1 MRMSKAEV
9 TLGNLRKDY
18 VLEKFV
24 ILPDSPEENIR
35 SDSAFEKCPY
45 CPGNE
50 SMTGPA
56 VISLVSKD
64 GMLQRLSDSE
74 GSIIEDWC
82 VRVFQSQY
90 PAVNTASQN
99 NYTDKPLYSEPAYG
113 YHQIV
118 VASPDH
124 RQDLSKIS
132 VEQWEN
138 VLLVIQERVRWLYTQ
153 KSVTYVS
160 IYVDSGREA
169 GTSYDHAHLN
179 VVTFSTI
186 PPIIELEAEG
196 SHRYVNENGNCPSC
210 NIISV
215 ELGGPRQILA
225 TDSFLA
231 FSPWAPTY
239 PYEFWIYPKRHTTA
253 FSKIPQK
260 EISDLALILRATIG
274 GMSKGLNSPAFN
286 LVFHLSPEKKNS
298 RQIHWH
304 IEVYPQTNKWS
315 GLQRGF
321 GIYVNAVSPES
332 SAEVLGSACRKE
344 LAGLVGIT

>member
-1 MRMSKAEV
+1 MSKAEV

-35 SDSAFEKCPY
+35 SDSTYEKCPY

-82 VRVFQSQY
+82 VRVFESQY

-179 VVTFSTI
+179 IVTFSTI

-210 NIISV
+210 NILSV

>member
-35 SDSAFEKCPY
+35 SDSAFEKCPC

-56 VISLVSKD
+56 VVSLVSKD

-225 TDSFLA
+225 TDGFLA

-315 GLQRGF
+315 GRVWD
-321 GIYVNAVSPES
+321 I
-332 SAEVLGSACRKE
+332 C
-344 LAGLVGIT
+344 

>member
-1 MRMSKAEV
+1 MSKAGV
-9 TLGNLRKDY
+9 ILGNLRKDY

-24 ILPDSPEENIR
+24 ILPDSHEDNIL
-35 SDSAFEKCPY
+35 SDAPPEKCPY

-74 GSIIEDWC
+74 ESVIEDWC
-82 VRVFQSQY
+82 VRVFQSQS
-90 PAVNTASQN
+90 PAVTTVSQN
-99 NYTDKPLYSEPAYG
+99 KYSDKPLYSEPAYG
-113 YHQIV
+113 YHQVV
-118 VASPDH
+118 VASPEH

-132 VEQWEN
+132 VEH
-138 VLLVIQERVRWLYTQ
+138 
-153 KSVTYVS
+153 S
-160 IYVDSGREA
+160 
-169 GTSYDHAHLN
+169 
-179 VVTFSTI
+179 
-186 PPIIELEAEG
+186 
-196 SHRYVNENGNCPSC
+196 
-210 NIISV
+210 
-215 ELGGPRQILA
+215 GPRQILA

-231 FSPWAPTY
+231 FSPWASTY
-239 PYEFWIYPKRHTTA
+239 PYEFWIYPKRHTTT
-253 FSKIPQK
+253 FSKVPQK
-260 EISDLALILRATIG
+260 EISDLALMLRATIG
-274 GMSKGLNSPAFN
+274 GMSKGLKTPPYN
-286 LVFHLSPEKKNS
+286 LVCHLYPEKKNS

>member
-1 MRMSKAEV
+1 MSKAEV

-24 ILPDSPEENIR
+24 ILPDSPEENIH
-35 SDSAFEKCPY
+35 SDPAHEKCPY

-124 RQDLSKIS
+124 KQDLSKIS

-186 PPIIELEAEG
+186 PPVIELEAEG

>member
-1 MRMSKAEV
+1 MSKAEV

-24 ILPDSPEENIR
+24 ILPDSPEENTR
-35 SDSAFEKCPY
+35 SDSAYEECPY

-124 RQDLSKIS
+124 KQDLSKIS

-179 VVTFSTI
+179 IVTFSTI

>member
-1 MRMSKAEV
+1 
-9 TLGNLRKDY
+9 LGSLRKDY

-24 ILPDSPEENIR
+24 ILPDI
-35 SDSAFEKCPY
+35 SDTPKDTKSLEGKCPY

-56 VISLVSKD
+56 LISLVSKD

-74 GSIIEDWC
+74 GSFIEDWC
-82 VRVFQSQY
+82 VRVFQSST
-90 PAVNTASQN
+90 PAVSTVPENRF
-99 NYTDKPLYSEPAYG
+99 TDKPLYSEPAYG
-113 YHQIV
+113 YHQVV
-118 VASPDH
+118 VASPEH
-124 RQDLSKIS
+124 SQNLYRIG

-160 IYVDSGREA
+160 IYVNSGEDA
-169 GTSYDHAHLN
+169 GTSINHAHLN
-179 VVTFSTI
+179 IVTFSAI
-186 PPIIELEAEG
+186 PPTIESEAEG
-196 SHRYVNENGNCPSC
+196 SHRYVNENGNCPAC

-215 ELGGPRQILA
+215 ELSGPRQILT
-225 TDSFLA
+225 TDNFLA
-231 FSPWAPTY
+231 FCPWAQSY
-239 PYEFWIYPKRHTTA
+239 PYEFWIYPKRHSTA

-260 EISDLALILRATIG
+260 EISDLALMMRATLG
-274 GMSKGLNSPAFN
+274 GMSKALNEVAFN

-304 IEVYPQTNKWS
+304 IEVYPQLKKWS
-315 GLQRGF
+315 GLERGF
-321 GIYVNAVSPES
+321 GIYVNTVSPET
-332 SAEVLGSACRKE
+332 SAEILGSACRKE

>member
-1 MRMSKAEV
+1 MSKAEV

>member
-1 MRMSKAEV
+1 MSKAEV

-35 SDSAFEKCPY
+35 SDSAYEKCPY

-124 RQDLSKIS
+124 KQDLSKIS

-179 VVTFSTI
+179 IVTFSTI

>member
-1 MRMSKAEV
+1 MSKAEV

-35 SDSAFEKCPY
+35 SDSAYEKCPY

>member
-1 MRMSKAEV
+1 MSKAET

-18 VLEKFV
+18 ILEKFV
-24 ILPDSPEENIR
+24 ILPDTPESKAH
-35 SDSAFEKCPY
+35 SDPLDEKCPY

-56 VISLVSKD
+56 LISLVSKD

-74 GSIIEDWC
+74 GSVIEDWC
-82 VRVFQSQY
+82 VRVFQSQS
-90 PAVNTASQN
+90 PAVTTISHNKYS
-99 NYTDKPLYSEPAYG
+99 DKPLYSEPAYG
-113 YHQIV
+113 YHQVV
-118 VASPDH
+118 VASPEH

-138 VLLVIQERVRWLYTQ
+138 ILLVAQERVRWLYTQ

-160 IYVDSGREA
+160 IYADCGEEA
-169 GTSYDHAHLN
+169 GTTVDHAHLN
-179 VVTFSTI
+179 IITFSAI
-186 PPIIELEAEG
+186 PPTIELEAEG
-196 SHRYVNENGNCPSC
+196 SHRYMNENGNCPAC
-210 NIISV
+210 NMISV
-215 ELGGPRQILA
+215 ELSGPRQILA

-231 FSPWAPTY
+231 FSPWASTY
-239 PYEFWIYPKRHTTA
+239 PYEFWIYPKRHTTT
-253 FSKIPQK
+253 FSKVPQK
-260 EISDLALILRATIG
+260 EISDLALMLRATIG
-274 GMSKGLNSPAFN
+274 GMSKGLKTPAYN

-304 IEVYPQTNKWS
+304 IEVYPQTTKWS

-321 GIYVNAVSPES
+321 GISVNTVSPES
-332 SAEVLGSACRKE
+332 SAEILGSACRKE

>member
-1 MRMSKAEV
+1 MSKAEV

-35 SDSAFEKCPY
+35 SDSAYEKCPY

-210 NIISV
+210 NIISI

>member
-1 MRMSKAEV
+1 MSKAEV

-35 SDSAFEKCPY
+35 SDSAYEKCPY

-56 VISLVSKD
+56 VVSLVSKD